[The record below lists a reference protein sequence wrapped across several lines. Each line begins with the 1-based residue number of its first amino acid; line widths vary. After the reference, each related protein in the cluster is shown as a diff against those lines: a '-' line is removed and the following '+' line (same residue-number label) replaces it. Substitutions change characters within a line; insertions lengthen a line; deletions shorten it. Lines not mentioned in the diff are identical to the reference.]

1 MASNTTYGD
10 WMRPMPGGIRNIGIP
25 LTIAGMGV
33 LTCTLL
39 VSMASVVAAIAILV
53 VGMGVILVLAIRDRE
68 HRNMVDR
75 TVEKRTWMAAQ
86 RSGANLYR
94 SGLLAPIDG
103 GKAMLPGILSRVVL
117 TSALD
122 GLGGEFCLVRHS
134 HTGEYSLLLSCQPQ
148 GASLADDDVEDSYV
162 ASWAGLM
169 ESLASETGVTQL
181 AVTVDTAPD
190 SGVRFRR
197 TLSKRIVKDAPELAA
212 RAMAQIMDQYAA
224 GGASNDVTL
233 TLTFRYTDRDGK
245 YLEAGEAARRISLL
259 LPSIREQIAQAG
271 GGAARALGMEEITR
285 MVRVAYDP
293 AAQETIEESDEPPY
307 IAWED
312 CGPLM
317 HEAGWSHYSH
327 DSGLSRT
334 WEMVDP
340 PQSNVTADTL
350 TRLLS
355 PLADCDRKRV
365 TVLYRMLP
373 PDKTMF
379 MAEQNR
385 QKAANQVSQEKRAT
399 VRSMSQIGKANRQAV
414 ETNQGAV
421 MVFFGMLVTVTVS
434 RGEQESQRLEAASR
448 AVEQA
453 AGGAKI
459 DLRPCYGGTG
469 HGIRRKPAPW
479 IERQIIHSSRPPRP
493 APVLNGGH
501 MMPMPWKPSKRK
513 GTMPSATAT
522 DPVARMESMLLTPL
536 KAKPDE
542 PVPPMPWR
550 GRRSRGGGYAAL
562 MPTID
567 EFFGTSNQVCGG
579 FWPFGTDMALPA
591 EGVPVGRSLMTGAG
605 VCCDPISW
613 FKAGIIKQPSMFLLG
628 LPAIGKS
635 TFVRR
640 EVLGLSALGMNA
652 IIPGDLKPDYASL
665 VNMLGGQVIRLGA
678 GIGVVNPLDPGDLHY
693 ALQRLEGK
701 ARKDLTDYYNDTRA
715 ALMEVLL
722 TIMRTGR
729 EADDVGGARGVTAR
743 ESDIL
748 SVAVRVL
755 HDRHGDDPQPP
766 VIADLRDL
774 LREGPDEVRMAAVWD
789 DPENDE
795 LYRAQVRGLLA
806 DLHGFSNR
814 MTKFGRLFGDQTTAR
829 IDLSRPVDFDI
840 SALAQSGDDV
850 VAAVLATTWTSAFA
864 AKNAADVLAEEGLQP
879 RRNHVII
886 MDEMHRALRA
896 SPLMVEKLDLLTRL
910 NRQWG
915 VGQIM
920 ITHTFKDLMCMETP
934 AQNTKA
940 RGFVE
945 RSEIKVLGA
954 LSRIEVDRYLRGECG
969 LPVSRREED
978 MLEDWATPVN
988 FGSDASHKGLGRFL
1002 IKLGGLPG
1010 IPINVEMCPLEK
1022 SGFNDTNLKWHA

>member
-1 MASNTTYGD
+1 MSPTHLRVKSLSGK
-10 WMRPMPGGIRNIGIP
+10 IFS
-25 LTIAGMGV
+25 GV
-33 LTCTLL
+33 LAFTL
-39 VSMASVVAAIAILV
+39 
-53 VGMGVILVLAIRDRE
+53 GVILVLAIRDRE

-75 TVEKRTWMAAQ
+75 AVEKRTWMAAQ
-86 RSGANLYR
+86 RTGANLYR

-103 GKAMLPGILSRVVL
+103 GKAMLPGILSRVGL

-122 GLGGEFCLVRHS
+122 GLGREFCLVRHA

-197 TLSKRIVKDAPELAA
+197 TLSKRIVEDAPELAA

-434 RGEQESQRLEAASR
+434 RGRTGKPTTRSR
-448 AVEQA
+448 VTRRGTGRRRREDRPAPL
-453 AGGAKI
+453 
-459 DLRPCYGGTG
+459 LRGTG

-522 DPVARMESMLLTPL
+522 DPVARMESMLLGPL

-550 GRRSRGGGYAAL
+550 GKRSRGGGYAAL

>member
-75 TVEKRTWMAAQ
+75 AVEKRTWMAAQ
-86 RSGANLYR
+86 RTGANLYR

-122 GLGGEFCLVRHS
+122 GLGREFCLVRHA

-197 TLSKRIVKDAPELAA
+197 TLSKRIVEDAPELAA

-259 LPSIREQIAQAG
+259 LPSIREQI
-271 GGAARALGMEEITR
+271 
-285 MVRVAYDP
+285 
-293 AAQETIEESDEPPY
+293 
-307 IAWED
+307 
-312 CGPLM
+312 
-317 HEAGWSHYSH
+317 
-327 DSGLSRT
+327 
-334 WEMVDP
+334 
-340 PQSNVTADTL
+340 
-350 TRLLS
+350 
-355 PLADCDRKRV
+355 
-365 TVLYRMLP
+365 
-373 PDKTMF
+373 
-379 MAEQNR
+379 
-385 QKAANQVSQEKRAT
+385 
-399 VRSMSQIGKANRQAV
+399 
-414 ETNQGAV
+414 
-421 MVFFGMLVTVTVS
+421 
-434 RGEQESQRLEAASR
+434 
-448 AVEQA
+448 
-453 AGGAKI
+453 
-459 DLRPCYGGTG
+459 
-469 HGIRRKPAPW
+469 
-479 IERQIIHSSRPPRP
+479 
-493 APVLNGGH
+493 
-501 MMPMPWKPSKRK
+501 
-513 GTMPSATAT
+513 
-522 DPVARMESMLLTPL
+522 
-536 KAKPDE
+536 
-542 PVPPMPWR
+542 
-550 GRRSRGGGYAAL
+550 
-562 MPTID
+562 
-567 EFFGTSNQVCGG
+567 
-579 FWPFGTDMALPA
+579 
-591 EGVPVGRSLMTGAG
+591 
-605 VCCDPISW
+605 
-613 FKAGIIKQPSMFLLG
+613 
-628 LPAIGKS
+628 
-635 TFVRR
+635 
-640 EVLGLSALGMNA
+640 
-652 IIPGDLKPDYASL
+652 
-665 VNMLGGQVIRLGA
+665 
-678 GIGVVNPLDPGDLHY
+678 
-693 ALQRLEGK
+693 
-701 ARKDLTDYYNDTRA
+701 
-715 ALMEVLL
+715 
-722 TIMRTGR
+722 
-729 EADDVGGARGVTAR
+729 
-743 ESDIL
+743 
-748 SVAVRVL
+748 
-755 HDRHGDDPQPP
+755 
-766 VIADLRDL
+766 
-774 LREGPDEVRMAAVWD
+774 
-789 DPENDE
+789 
-795 LYRAQVRGLLA
+795 
-806 DLHGFSNR
+806 
-814 MTKFGRLFGDQTTAR
+814 
-829 IDLSRPVDFDI
+829 
-840 SALAQSGDDV
+840 AQSGDDV

>member
-75 TVEKRTWMAAQ
+75 AVEKRTWMAAQ
-86 RSGANLYR
+86 RTGANLYR

-122 GLGGEFCLVRHS
+122 GLGREFCLVRHA

-197 TLSKRIVKDAPELAA
+197 TLSKRIVEDAPELAA

-448 AVEQA
+448 AVGTGRRRREDRPA
-453 AGGAKI
+453 PL
-459 DLRPCYGGTG
+459 LRGTG

-522 DPVARMESMLLTPL
+522 DPVARMESMLLGPL

-550 GRRSRGGGYAAL
+550 GKRSRGGGYAAL

>member
-75 TVEKRTWMAAQ
+75 AVEKRTWMAAQ
-86 RSGANLYR
+86 RTGANLYR

-122 GLGGEFCLVRHS
+122 GLGREFCLVRHA

-197 TLSKRIVKDAPELAA
+197 TLSKRIVEDAPRA
-212 RAMAQIMDQYAA
+212 RGARMAQIMDQYAA

-459 DLRPCYGGTG
+459 DLRPCYGAQDT
-469 HGIRRKPAPW
+469 GIRRKPAPW

-522 DPVARMESMLLTPL
+522 DPVARMESMLLGPL

-550 GRRSRGGGYAAL
+550 GKRSRGGGYAAL

-567 EFFGTSNQVCGG
+567 EFFGTSNQVWRRVLAVRHRHG
-579 FWPFGTDMALPA
+579 PA
-591 EGVPVGRSLMTGAG
+591 GRGGAG
-605 VCCDPISW
+605 R
-613 FKAGIIKQPSMFLLG
+613 A
-628 LPAIGKS
+628 
-635 TFVRR
+635 
-640 EVLGLSALGMNA
+640 
-652 IIPGDLKPDYASL
+652 KPDDGCRRVLRPDQL
-665 VNMLGGQVIRLGA
+665 VQGRHHQTALYVPARPAGHRQEHVRAPRGA
-678 GIGVVNPLDPGDLHY
+678 GTERPGHERDHPRRSEARLRLTGQHARRPGHPAGSGHRRGQPLDPALHY

-789 DPENDE
+789 DPETT
-795 LYRAQVRGLLA
+795 
-806 DLHGFSNR
+806 SS
-814 MTKFGRLFGDQTTAR
+814 TGRR
-829 IDLSRPVDFDI
+829 
-840 SALAQSGDDV
+840 
-850 VAAVLATTWTSAFA
+850 FA
-864 AKNAADVLAEEGLQP
+864 AFWPTCTD
-879 RRNHVII
+879 
-886 MDEMHRALRA
+886 
-896 SPLMVEKLDLLTRL
+896 
-910 NRQWG
+910 
-915 VGQIM
+915 
-920 ITHTFKDLMCMETP
+920 
-934 AQNTKA
+934 
-940 RGFVE
+940 
-945 RSEIKVLGA
+945 
-954 LSRIEVDRYLRGECG
+954 SRT
-969 LPVSRREED
+969 
-978 MLEDWATPVN
+978 A
-988 FGSDASHKGLGRFL
+988 
-1002 IKLGGLPG
+1002 
-1010 IPINVEMCPLEK
+1010 
-1022 SGFNDTNLKWHA
+1022 

>member
-75 TVEKRTWMAAQ
+75 AVEKRTWMAAQ
-86 RSGANLYR
+86 RTGANLYR

-122 GLGGEFCLVRHS
+122 GLGREFCLVRHA

-197 TLSKRIVKDAPELAA
+197 TLSKRIVEDAPELAA

-350 TRLLS
+350 TR
-355 PLADCDRKRV
+355 
-365 TVLYRMLP
+365 
-373 PDKTMF
+373 
-379 MAEQNR
+379 QNR

-459 DLRPCYGGTG
+459 DLRPCYGAQDTG
-469 HGIRRKPAPW
+469 F
-479 IERQIIHSSRPPRP
+479 
-493 APVLNGGH
+493 
-501 MMPMPWKPSKRK
+501 
-513 GTMPSATAT
+513 
-522 DPVARMESMLLTPL
+522 
-536 KAKPDE
+536 
-542 PVPPMPWR
+542 
-550 GRRSRGGGYAAL
+550 AA
-562 MPTID
+562 
-567 EFFGTSNQVCGG
+567 S
-579 FWPFGTDMALPA
+579 LP
-591 EGVPVGRSLMTGAG
+591 
-605 VCCDPISW
+605 
-613 FKAGIIKQPSMFLLG
+613 LG
-628 LPAIGKS
+628 LNVRSYTPAG
-635 TFVRR
+635 
-640 EVLGLSALGMNA
+640 
-652 IIPGDLKPDYASL
+652 
-665 VNMLGGQVIRLGA
+665 
-678 GIGVVNPLDPGDLHY
+678 PL
-693 ALQRLEGK
+693 
-701 ARKDLTDYYNDTRA
+701 
-715 ALMEVLL
+715 
-722 TIMRTGR
+722 
-729 EADDVGGARGVTAR
+729 
-743 ESDIL
+743 
-748 SVAVRVL
+748 
-755 HDRHGDDPQPP
+755 
-766 VIADLRDL
+766 
-774 LREGPDEVRMAAVWD
+774 
-789 DPENDE
+789 
-795 LYRAQVRGLLA
+795 
-806 DLHGFSNR
+806 
-814 MTKFGRLFGDQTTAR
+814 GRL
-829 IDLSRPVDFDI
+829 LS
-840 SALAQSGDDV
+840 
-850 VAAVLATTWTSAFA
+850 
-864 AKNAADVLAEEGLQP
+864 
-879 RRNHVII
+879 
-886 MDEMHRALRA
+886 
-896 SPLMVEKLDLLTRL
+896 
-910 NRQWG
+910 
-915 VGQIM
+915 
-920 ITHTFKDLMCMETP
+920 
-934 AQNTKA
+934 
-940 RGFVE
+940 
-945 RSEIKVLGA
+945 
-954 LSRIEVDRYLRGECG
+954 
-969 LPVSRREED
+969 
-978 MLEDWATPVN
+978 
-988 FGSDASHKGLGRFL
+988 
-1002 IKLGGLPG
+1002 
-1010 IPINVEMCPLEK
+1010 
-1022 SGFNDTNLKWHA
+1022 

>member
-75 TVEKRTWMAAQ
+75 AVEKRTWMAAQ
-86 RSGANLYR
+86 RTGANLYR

-122 GLGGEFCLVRHS
+122 GLGREFCLVRHA

-197 TLSKRIVKDAPELAA
+197 TLSKRIVEDAPELAA

-434 RGEQESQRLEAASR
+434 RGGTGKPTTRSR
-448 AVEQA
+448 VTRRGTGRRRREDRPAPL
-453 AGGAKI
+453 
-459 DLRPCYGGTG
+459 LRGTG

-550 GRRSRGGGYAAL
+550 GKRSRGGGYAAL

>member
-94 SGLLAPIDG
+94 SGLLAPIEG
-103 GKAMLPGILSRVVL
+103 GEAMLPGILSRVGL

-148 GASLADDDVEDSYV
+148 GAGLADDDVEDSYV

-169 ESLASETGVTQL
+169 ESLASEAGVTQL

-197 TLSKRIVKDAPELAA
+197 TLSRRIVRDAPELAA

-245 YLEAGEAARRISLL
+245 YLEAGQAARRISLL

-293 AAQETIEESDEPPY
+293 AAQETVEESDEPPY

-317 HEAGWSHYSH
+317 HEAGWSHYAH

-340 PQSNVTADTL
+340 PKSNVTADTL

-414 ETNQGAV
+414 ATNQGAV

-459 DLRPCYGGTG
+459 DLRPCYGAQDTG
-469 HGIRRKPAPW
+469 F
-479 IERQIIHSSRPPRP
+479 
-493 APVLNGGH
+493 
-501 MMPMPWKPSKRK
+501 
-513 GTMPSATAT
+513 
-522 DPVARMESMLLTPL
+522 
-536 KAKPDE
+536 
-542 PVPPMPWR
+542 
-550 GRRSRGGGYAAL
+550 AA
-562 MPTID
+562 
-567 EFFGTSNQVCGG
+567 S
-579 FWPFGTDMALPA
+579 LP
-591 EGVPVGRSLMTGAG
+591 
-605 VCCDPISW
+605 
-613 FKAGIIKQPSMFLLG
+613 LG
-628 LPAIGKS
+628 LNVRSYTPAG
-635 TFVRR
+635 
-640 EVLGLSALGMNA
+640 
-652 IIPGDLKPDYASL
+652 
-665 VNMLGGQVIRLGA
+665 
-678 GIGVVNPLDPGDLHY
+678 PL
-693 ALQRLEGK
+693 
-701 ARKDLTDYYNDTRA
+701 
-715 ALMEVLL
+715 
-722 TIMRTGR
+722 
-729 EADDVGGARGVTAR
+729 
-743 ESDIL
+743 
-748 SVAVRVL
+748 
-755 HDRHGDDPQPP
+755 
-766 VIADLRDL
+766 
-774 LREGPDEVRMAAVWD
+774 
-789 DPENDE
+789 
-795 LYRAQVRGLLA
+795 
-806 DLHGFSNR
+806 
-814 MTKFGRLFGDQTTAR
+814 GRL
-829 IDLSRPVDFDI
+829 LS
-840 SALAQSGDDV
+840 
-850 VAAVLATTWTSAFA
+850 
-864 AKNAADVLAEEGLQP
+864 
-879 RRNHVII
+879 
-886 MDEMHRALRA
+886 
-896 SPLMVEKLDLLTRL
+896 
-910 NRQWG
+910 
-915 VGQIM
+915 
-920 ITHTFKDLMCMETP
+920 
-934 AQNTKA
+934 
-940 RGFVE
+940 
-945 RSEIKVLGA
+945 
-954 LSRIEVDRYLRGECG
+954 
-969 LPVSRREED
+969 
-978 MLEDWATPVN
+978 
-988 FGSDASHKGLGRFL
+988 
-1002 IKLGGLPG
+1002 
-1010 IPINVEMCPLEK
+1010 
-1022 SGFNDTNLKWHA
+1022 